1 MVLGDE
7 KVLHKTSKG
16 EAAAMH
22 FQDDGRRNFSF
33 IYKLVQTSKL
43 TGDGNQKKPIAFLS

>member
-22 FQDDGRRNFSF
+22 WCNAGQAGFSF
-33 IYKLVQTSKL
+33 TVVMHP
-43 TGDGNQKKPIAFLS
+43 GD